1 MDWTQIV
8 IILIQLVIAPL
19 IIWGVKE
26 GVGYLK
32 TKAKNEK
39 LAGYIDRAED
49 AILTAV
55 EETQQIFVDAI
66 KGTSGWDQAAME
78 QAFQQSLTRSKQ
90 IMGEAVYA
98 GLTEAVDDVNAW
110 ITAKINQS
118 VRITKS
124 QVLQEVMVDEIKTD

>member
-1 MDWTQIV
+1 MDWTSIV
-8 IILIQLVIAPL
+8 IVLIQLVIAPL

-32 TKAKNEK
+32 QKANREK
-39 LAGYIDRAED
+39 LNGYFDRAED

-78 QAFQQSLTRSKQ
+78 QAFQRSLARSKV
-90 IMGEAVYA
+90 IMGDAVFK
-98 GLTEAVDDVNAW
+98 GLSEAVDDINSW
-110 ITAKINQS
+110 IQAKIEQA
-118 VRITKS
+118 VRETKFPL
-124 QVLQEVMVDEIKTD
+124 LQEVMVDEIKSD